1 MRKILIVFNGVGYPT
16 HVMDFAMKLAANG
29 ASLLHAVFMKPMH
42 VDESLQYP
50 FPNDLS
56 ITGSLADKEA
66 ERRTDIQAIEDN
78 KQVFR
83 DECQANHINFNIDD
97 EHEILLDILIEHS
110 KFADLIIADVNDDL
124 GKYSVKDLLA
134 KTQCPVILVQRQTEI
149 PDQVILSYDGTA
161 SSIYALKMYSY
172 LFPEWR
178 NIRSVLVQVNPGD
191 PEKISHQKYLSDW
204 LSQHFANLDI
214 ITLKG
219 NVEDELTSLIQTH
232 SQKTMMVMG
241 SYGKKGL
248 AGFFHAPLSDK
259 MMEVSHVSLF
269 VAHQ

>member
-1 MRKILIVFNGVGYPT
+1 MRKILIVFNGVGYPN
-16 HVMDFAMKLAANG
+16 HVMEFAMKLAANG

-56 ITGSLADKEA
+56 MTEGLTDEED
-66 ERRTDIQAIEDN
+66 ERRTDVQAIEDN

-83 DECQANHINFNIDD
+83 DECQVHNINYKIDG
-97 EHEILLDILIEHS
+97 ESEILLDGLVEHS
-110 KFADLIIADVNDDL
+110 KFSDLIIADVNDDL
-124 GKYSVKDLLA
+124 GNYSVKDFLG
-134 KTQCPVILVQRQTEI
+134 KTQCPVILVQRQTEF
-149 PDQVILSYDGTA
+149 PERVILAYDGTA

-178 NIRSVLVQVNPGD
+178 NLNSLLVQVNPKD
-191 PEKISHQKYLSDW
+191 REEINQQQYLSDW
-204 LSQHFANLDI
+204 LSQHFEKLEI
-214 ITLKG
+214 RTLTG
-219 NVEDELTSLIQTH
+219 DVENELTALISSH

-248 AGFFHAPLSDK
+248 AGLFHQPLADK

-269 VAHQ
+269 IAHL